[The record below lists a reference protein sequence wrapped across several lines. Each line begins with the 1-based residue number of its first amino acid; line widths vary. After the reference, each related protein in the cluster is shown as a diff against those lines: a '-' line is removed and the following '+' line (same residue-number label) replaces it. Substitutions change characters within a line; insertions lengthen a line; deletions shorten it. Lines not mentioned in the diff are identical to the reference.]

1 MLIMANPSQNK
12 KLTKKQKLLMTI
24 GFAAVLIIFVVFI
37 SIMSLGTNTDSQT
50 QSYEDAKDKSG
61 DPADP
66 SYEANLY
73 RSRFRENTDLQT
85 PPATPDKAPSATGTI
100 QTANVS
106 QPQSNNTQTQS
117 QERDQFAENVLRM
130 KQQAYME
137 ALNSKTTVR
146 VDALSDN
153 NSPPRGSSAPDYASI
168 AEQLAAASKEE
179 NGELYANMQ
188 QNKEK
193 FVNTERTFG
202 YSTQTREAALS
213 QTEIKAGMILP
224 AVLVTEI
231 NSDLPGLITAQITE
245 DVRDSLTGRKILI
258 PRGSKLIGSYDSQV
272 AMGQE
277 RVLVVWNRVQFPDTS
292 TLALGNM
299 GGTDGMGQSG
309 FNDEV
314 NNHYLRIFGN
324 ATLLAIIGAGFQ
336 LSQPDNNSNN
346 GNNGMTA
353 REQMIAE
360 IGRQWSTVGT
370 EVVRRNL
377 NIQPTLHIRAGY
389 KFNVLVNKDIILPE
403 YQPNH

>member
-1 MLIMANPSQNK
+1 M
-12 KLTKKQKLLMTI
+12 
-24 GFAAVLIIFVVFI
+24 
-37 SIMSLGTNTDSQT
+37 
-50 QSYEDAKDKSG
+50 
-61 DPADP
+61 
-66 SYEANLY
+66 
-73 RSRFRENTDLQT
+73 
-85 PPATPDKAPSATGTI
+85 
-100 QTANVS
+100 S
-106 QPQSNNTQTQS
+106 QPQSNSTQTQS

-153 NSPPRGSSAPDYASI
+153 NSPERGSSSPDYASI

-213 QTEIKAGMILP
+213 QTEIKARMILP

-277 RVLVVWNRVQFPDTS
+277 RVLVVWNRVQFLDTS

-353 REQMIAE
+353 
-360 IGRQWSTVGT
+360 GRD
-370 EVVRRNL
+370 
-377 NIQPTLHIRAGY
+377 PT
-389 KFNVLVNKDIILPE
+389 FE
-403 YQPNH
+403 

>member
-1 MLIMANPSQNK
+1 
-12 KLTKKQKLLMTI
+12 
-24 GFAAVLIIFVVFI
+24 
-37 SIMSLGTNTDSQT
+37 